1 MLHWPC
7 THVSSWTGWFALAA
21 SLATCLLSPLPLCA
35 DDLSAED
42 LARPF
47 RPEGR
52 DLAGLVIV
60 LDAAPGD
67 RRGVPSGDDLNLL
80 VVGHLQHHLR
90 AAGATV
96 RLTRWEAQPGDAA
109 AADAGASGS
118 RSQRPADHA
127 PADLVVSVDHPN
139 RAGDADFGV
148 VVRTATGAGGLDDAM
163 LATIAKR
170 IGATL
175 DARLPHTR
183 AHEVRTN
190 DAERV
195 GPPGTSTMRVEVGNL
210 AIEEFGAWAAT
221 RGRHRDIAMALYAAL
236 TDALP
241 GHRDAFN
248 AVRAKRGLGAGSA
261 ATTQPAPT
269 DGQEPDPA
277 ARVPG
282 RLRQAVAELWRSDG
296 PPERPSDAQWLLDQY
311 FRRVLTDRTFFHAR
325 VTVECEGETWVVRG
339 ATNFDR
345 LRHAATLVL
354 QQAGCRDV
362 RNEVMLLPNERLGS
376 NCFGVI
382 REPTAMSWAEPR
394 TGAGVQTQL
403 LLGEPVFLLDESPG
417 GGYLLV
423 HGADGYVG
431 WVRSEVL
438 TRLDASAF
446 TTWLNTP
453 IRVLKDEFVLGGL
466 RLPAGAALPLAD
478 GPEATGETVRLRLP
492 PGTPGAGEQHVVS
505 VPARHLAESS
515 AGRAGLQAARVALG
529 FLTTPYV
536 FGGRSRLGLDC
547 SGLTGISYATCGVVL
562 PRDARQQVLVGRLVA
577 TSWAREGLL
586 PGDLLF
592 FCDES
597 GSVIHTGVSLGAGRF
612 VHAAPPEVH
621 ISSLDPND
629 SVYDDT
635 WARAFAFARRPMP

>member
-1 MLHWPC
+1 M
-7 THVSSWTGWFALAA
+7 
-21 SLATCLLSPLPLCA
+21 SPLPIRA
-35 DDLSAED
+35 VELSAAD

-67 RRGVPSGDDLNLL
+67 RRGTPSGDDLNLL

-96 RLTRWEAQPGDAA
+96 RLMRWEAQPGDGAA
-109 AADAGASGS
+109 AEPRAWDPH
-118 RSQRPADHA
+118 SQRTAD
-127 PADLVVSVDHPN
+127 PTPVDLVVSVDHPN
-139 RAGDADFGV
+139 RAGHAEFGV
-148 VVRTATGAGGLDDAM
+148 VVGTSPGAGRLDDAA
-163 LATIAKR
+163 LAVIVER

-175 DARLPHTR
+175 DTRLPHAR
-183 AHEVRTN
+183 AHQIRTN
-190 DAERV
+190 SAECV
-195 GPPGTSTMRVEVGNL
+195 GPPGTPTIRIEIGNL
-210 AIEEFGAWAAT
+210 ASEEFRAWAGA
-221 RGRHRDIAMALYAAL
+221 RGRHRDVAIALYAAL
-236 TDALP
+236 ADALP
-241 GHRDAFN
+241 RQREAFE
-248 AVRAKRGLGAGSA
+248 AVRAQRGSA
-261 ATTQPAPT
+261 ASSAPT
-269 DGQEPDPA
+269 TPLAAADGPEPDSA
-277 ARVPG
+277 ARVPT
-282 RLRQAVAELWRSDG
+282 RLRQAVTELWRSATPPQHVSDG
-296 PPERPSDAQWLLDQY
+296 QWLLEQY
-311 FRRVLTDRTFFHAR
+311 FRRVLTDRTFFHVRTA
-325 VTVECEGETWVVRG
+325 VERDGDAWVIRG
-339 ATNFDR
+339 ATNFDH

-354 QQAGCRDV
+354 REAGCREV
-362 RNEVMLLPNERLGS
+362 RNEVALLPDERLGS

-394 TGAGVQTQL
+394 AGAGVQTQL
-403 LLGEPVFLLDESPG
+403 LLGEPLFLLDASPDG
-417 GGYLLV
+417 DYLLA

-431 WVRSEVL
+431 WVRSEVV

-446 TTWLNTP
+446 TTWLNAP
-453 IRVLKDEFVLGGL
+453 SRVLRDEFLLDGL
-466 RLPAGAALPLAD
+466 RLPAGAALPRADEPEHTD
-478 GPEATGETVRLRLP
+478 GPVRLRLP
-492 PGTPGAGEQHVVS
+492 PHATGAGERQFVS
-505 VPARHLAESS
+505 VPAGQLADPPV
-515 AGRAGLQAARVALG
+515 GRAGTQAARMALG
-529 FLTTPYV
+529 FLATPYV

-597 GSVIHTGVSLGAGRF
+597 GSVIHTGVALGAGRF

-629 SVYDDT
+629 PVYDET